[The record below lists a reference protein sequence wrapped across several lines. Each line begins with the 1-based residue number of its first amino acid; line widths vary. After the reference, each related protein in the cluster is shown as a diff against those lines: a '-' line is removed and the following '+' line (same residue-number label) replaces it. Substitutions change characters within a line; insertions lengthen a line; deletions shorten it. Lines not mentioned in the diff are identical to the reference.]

1 MTVIPRYFTHK
12 DMKYSQKAREF
23 CRDSVSIR
31 VCVRVDQECWIVE
44 ANFYKGQAVPS
55 SDQLEKILEPLE

>member
-1 MTVIPRYFTHK
+1 
-12 DMKYSQKAREF
+12 MKYSQKAREF